1 MYLEDN
7 KEIEDMLNVT
17 FKSTYQVKQGRKMV
31 AKTSEWV
38 EQIQD
43 EASARLRAMALNWQ
57 IVNIE
62 VVNG

>member
-1 MYLEDN
+1 
-7 KEIEDMLNVT
+7 MLNVT